1 MRRKNSSNCIWD
13 LYTFIDILNKKCRK
27 LLKSIN
33 KYTKERALKMKTL
46 ESLAAVHTH
55 THTHT
60 HTCNFINKKIEYNQG
75 KIVSI
80 FKK

>member
-1 MRRKNSSNCIWD
+1 
-13 LYTFIDILNKKCRK
+13 
-27 LLKSIN
+27 
-33 KYTKERALKMKTL
+33 MKTL